1 MRILNNTVEKYR
13 KIRVLFMFVY
23 PKTWAMEEALILFN
37 NLGSSLA
44 QPINK
49 SEINIDS
56 RMSRQWG
63 LELHNHS
70 YSSY

>member
-1 MRILNNTVEKYR
+1 
-13 KIRVLFMFVY
+13 MFVY

-44 QPINK
+44 QPIKK

-63 LELHNHS
+63 LELHNHG

>member
-1 MRILNNTVEKYR
+1 
-13 KIRVLFMFVY
+13 MFVY